1 MATAK
6 VSNPRKKFLW
16 SIKFLEH
23 PVNAYLFQRCTL
35 PEISVEEVAHGDVNR
50 DVKTAG
56 RISVGTLTCEKL
68 ETTSGSDTWFWD
80 WLMACQDLI
89 LGGGLI
95 PTQYWST
102 VVVSELAE
110 DGVSVLNSW
119 VCTEVWP
126 MRVNGQELDRMSS
139 DNTLESIEF
148 SVGTCEKL

>member
-6 VSNPRKKFLW
+6 VANPRKKFLW

-35 PEISVEEVAHGDVNR
+35 PEITIEEVAHGDVNR

-56 RISVGTLTCEKL
+56 RISVGSLTCEKL

-126 MRVNGQELDRMSS
+126 TRVNGQELDRMSS